1 MAMVAPDLPMMMPA
15 SLVETR
21 DLRES
26 WCSAPW
32 ASGEGS
38 CSWTALGERL
48 SAGEES
54 AMVGEEEQKRGTE
67 DRDIG
72 WRGISSTRW
81 GEGRRDEEL
90 SNSYEEPRK

>member
-1 MAMVAPDLPMMMPA
+1 M
-15 SLVETR
+15 
-21 DLRES
+21 
-26 WCSAPW
+26 
-32 ASGEGS
+32 
-38 CSWTALGERL
+38 
-48 SAGEES
+48 
-54 AMVGEEEQKRGTE
+54 GEEEQKRGTE